1 MKKQYSVPGFSERLK
16 RAIFETGKTTAE
28 IAAESGIPRYCLY
41 NYIDLGVTPY
51 GGNLVKICKYLGVSA
66 DWLLGLEE

>member
-16 RAIFETGKTTAE
+16 RAIFETGKTAAE

-51 GGNLVKICKYLGVSA
+51 GCKYLGVSA